1 MILAFRLGL
10 LDERLILTSIGY
22 LYFYTSPH
30 SPLHQIMQTEV
41 ILVGIQ
47 IPSDGL
53 ERIKSTTT
61 ISQYSF
67 QRKVGETSDTR
78 AMSIRK
84 IEKILIQKQALEIFE
99 TGRNTCYNIY

>member
-1 MILAFRLGL
+1 
-10 LDERLILTSIGY
+10 
-22 LYFYTSPH
+22 
-30 SPLHQIMQTEV
+30 MQTEV

-84 IEKILIQKQALEIFE
+84 IEKILIQKQALEIFR